1 MMMVSRFRWGLRVG
15 LMFFAGVVP
24 VIMLLVLLLVILP
37 LAAVIPDMLWF
48 VAAIGFLGVIGVV
61 GP

>member
-24 VIMLLVLLLVILP
+24 AIMLLVLLLVILP
-37 LAAVIPDMLWF
+37 LAAVIPDKLWF
-48 VAAIGFLGVIGVV
+48 FAAMDF
-61 GP
+61 

>member
-1 MMMVSRFRWGLRVG
+1 MMVSRFRWALRVG